1 MINHL
6 YEKNLEIDNKIKEDT
21 IVVVL
26 SIYNYIYYYING

>member
-6 YEKNLEIDNKIKEDT
+6 YEKNLEIDNKIKEDI

>member
-6 YEKNLEIDNKIKEDT
+6 YEKNLEIDNKIKED
-21 IVVVL
+21 ILVVVL